1 MRTPSQLANISRDG
15 TFRGHL
21 FAAWAKAKF
30 NKYVSGHLVAEYLAP
45 GDFYAE
51 NRQDGSYFLRAEL
64 VLAY

>member
-1 MRTPSQLANISRDG
+1 VGSFPLAQLGPFRLASR
-15 TFRGHL
+15 
-21 FAAWAKAKF
+21 AWAKAKF

-45 GDFYAE
+45 GDFYAD